1 MCFFV
6 WFSGGKRRGDQEKMG
21 FLEKVNG
28 FERIKKGKR
37 EIRKSHFNNA
47 LKKLQR
53 VSQWE
58 CKDFSQN
65 KK

>member
-37 EIRKSHFNNA
+37 KIRKSNLSNA
-47 LKKLQR
+47 LKKFREFLITIKVR
-53 VSQWE
+53 RE
-58 CKDFSQN
+58 KR
-65 KK
+65 